1 MIHHIVMW
9 RFKEATD
16 NGARKADNLAE
27 AVRLL
32 TDCRELVPGI
42 VHFQVVRGADHPA
55 CTADL
60 MLVSQFTDQSALD
73 DYQNH
78 PQHKALKPFMSNA
91 VAHREC
97 MDYETP

>member
-9 RFKEATD
+9 RFKEATES
-16 NGARKADNLAE
+16 GARKADNLAE

-32 TDCRELVPGI
+32 TGCRELVPGI
-42 VHFQVVRGADHPA
+42 MGFEVVLGANHPA

-60 MLVSQFTDQSALD
+60 MLVSQFSDHSALD
-73 DYQNH
+73 HYQNH

-97 MDYETP
+97 MDFETP

>member
-9 RFKEATD
+9 RFKEATE

-32 TDCRELVPGI
+32 TGCRELVPGI
-42 VHFQVVRGADHPA
+42 MGFEVVLGANHPA

-97 MDYETP
+97 MDFETP

>member
-9 RFKEATD
+9 RFKEATE

-32 TDCRELVPGI
+32 SGCRELVPGI
-42 VHFQVVRGADHPA
+42 IGFEVVLGTNHPA

-78 PQHKALKPFMSNA
+78 PQHKALKL
-91 VAHREC
+91 
-97 MDYETP
+97 